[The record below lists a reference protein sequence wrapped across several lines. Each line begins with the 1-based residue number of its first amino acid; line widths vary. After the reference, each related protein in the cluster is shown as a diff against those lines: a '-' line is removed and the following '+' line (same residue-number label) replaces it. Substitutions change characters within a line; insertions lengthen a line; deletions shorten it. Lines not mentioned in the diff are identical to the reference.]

1 MRSVS
6 SRTAASA
13 CKEKVLVGRWGKGP
27 SLPTDPCLCVQPALL
42 PAGFQPHQGEDGKI
56 AHIYRAAQ
64 DQSADGLIFHTI
76 QIALRDTSGGIGRAL
91 ESCRENGVAQA
102 GEHAAIRVIQDT
114 RNRKLVPECV
124 DPWVLALRFII
135 WGKRGAA
142 VAYAGRKLGIE
153 VIVVVP
159 ATTPEFMRAKIEAE
173 GAHVRVHG
181 DVWDEADLLA
191 KEIVDGDPHAC
202 YISPFDHPDIWEG
215 HATMIEEVQA
225 QLAEVGSA
233 PPSAVALSVGGGGL
247 LLGACVG
254 MQRCGWDAVPILAA
268 ETEGAASLSA
278 TVAAGRI
285 VALPSITSV
294 AKSLGARQVSTE
306 CLRWLR
312 TRPIVA
318 RTVTDHQAVKACQE
332 FATHHRY
339 LVEPACG
346 AAIALAYLPDRLPS
360 GSAPLVVVV
369 CGGNIISPTILDDLV
384 HQVG

>member
-1 MRSVS
+1 MFMRPACFVTSWIPASPGRGRQNRAHLAGPRRTRVRMASSSTRSRLHYVTPLVESVELSRVAGRTVWLKLENTQPSGSFKIRGIGNLCQNALTRGCSRFVS
-6 SRTAASA
+6 S
-13 CKEKVLVGRWGKGP
+13 
-27 SLPTDPCLCVQPALL
+27 
-42 PAGFQPHQGEDGKI
+42 
-56 AHIYRAAQ
+56 
-64 DQSADGLIFHTI
+64 
-76 QIALRDTSGGIGRAL
+76 SGGNA
-91 ESCRENGVAQA
+91 
-102 GEHAAIRVIQDT
+102 
-114 RNRKLVPECV
+114 
-124 DPWVLALRFII
+124 
-135 WGKRGAA
+135 GAA